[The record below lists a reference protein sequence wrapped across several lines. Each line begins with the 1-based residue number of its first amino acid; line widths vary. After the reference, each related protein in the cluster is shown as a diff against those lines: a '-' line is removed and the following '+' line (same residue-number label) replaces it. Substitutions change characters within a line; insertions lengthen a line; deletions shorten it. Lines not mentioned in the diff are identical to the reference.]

1 MQHIVRSNL
10 YNPTFTLT
18 NCDGTPVDLSTSTV
32 RFILK
37 RDKNDLDDSA
47 LLVGEYVNSDT
58 NIVQFEFDANE
69 TRNIPLGKC
78 IGALKIYRA
87 DNKNEEVWSEE
98 YTVTEGVFND

>member
-10 YNPTFTLT
+10 YNPTFALT
-18 NCDGTPVDLSTSTV
+18 NCDGTPIDLSTSTV

-69 TRNIPLGKC
+69 TKNLPLGRC

>member
-1 MQHIVRSNL
+1 MQYIVRNNL

-18 NCDGTPVDLSTSTV
+18 NCDGSNVDLSTSTV
-32 RFILK
+32 KFILK
-37 RDKNDLDDSA
+37 SNKTDSDSSA

-69 TRNIPLGKC
+69 TRNLPVGRC
-78 IGALKIYRA
+78 IGALKRYRA